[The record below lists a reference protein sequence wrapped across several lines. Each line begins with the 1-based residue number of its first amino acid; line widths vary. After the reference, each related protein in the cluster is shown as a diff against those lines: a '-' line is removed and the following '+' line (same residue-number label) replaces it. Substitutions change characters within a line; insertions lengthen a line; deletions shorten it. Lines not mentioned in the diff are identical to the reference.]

1 MSGTRYTVVSRVGTV
16 RSVLLARPTRCWSD
30 NFKVRANIF
39 GGTQHAFARS
49 GFEDARSDQ
58 DGWHGCLQARVFSSK
73 LDRNTPDLRW
83 GGQIIYRLKLW
94 QLLVPYVLNIK
105 P

>member
-58 DGWHGCLQARVFSSK
+58 DGWHGCLQARVDPVGVRRSRKVRWRRVPPVS
-73 LDRNTPDLRW
+73 LR
-83 GGQIIYRLKLW
+83 GQAVR
-94 QLLVPYVLNIK
+94 
-105 P
+105 